1 MNQDMTSMLLFT
13 LTALIFTG
21 AWVIG
26 RMKRRDEQM
35 ETLLDR
41 LGEVDFGGRLAND
54 SLGIYQDAHKSMI
67 DANTNIVQRVPESV
81 RILAEEQ
88 RVAGERFTTFQASM
102 DDLLEDLEGV
112 STHMATAAS
121 LALVQGEVQSA
132 RSASSGEFTQLSALV
147 ADLQARIST
156 LDQNQAAIAGSL
168 AELYR
173 GMDAFQRQTLPLVEQ
188 MHRAIEREFS

>member
-54 SLGIYQDAHKSMI
+54 SLSIYQGAHKKMI
-67 DANTNIVQRVPESV
+67 DANTKIVERVPEQV

-112 STHMATAAS
+112 STHMATAES
-121 LALVQGEVQSA
+121 LSLVKGEVQSA

-147 ADLQARIST
+147 ADLQTRIST